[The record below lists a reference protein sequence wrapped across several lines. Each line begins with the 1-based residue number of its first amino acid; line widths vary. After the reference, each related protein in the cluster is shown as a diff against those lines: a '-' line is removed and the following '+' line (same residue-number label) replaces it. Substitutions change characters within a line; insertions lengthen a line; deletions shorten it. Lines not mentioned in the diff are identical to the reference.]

1 MTYWDFICQAFE
13 DALDGEELR
22 LVQEYMQTHS
32 MRLPTLGHI
41 FSTASSSWIT
51 LEQWRKP
58 IPLPQ
63 APPAATETEIVAAD
77 PPLPAILPA
86 HAPLPAAAT
95 EITATDPPP
104 PAILPAHALPPA
116 ATETEITAADP
127 PPSAILPA
135 HAHPSPAAA
144 TEITAV
150 DPPPTAILPA
160 HAHPSPAAAAEI
172 AAADHPPTAILP
184 AHAPPPAAAMEIA
197 AAAAS
202 QPAAPASVSG
212 REGKI
217 ATSMEDFFLSPTGK
231 KKRSRILEGEGKGN
245 VDKLLVVF

>member
-104 PAILPAHALPPA
+104 PAILPAPALPPA

-127 PPSAILPA
+127 PPS
-135 HAHPSPAAA
+135 
-144 TEITAV
+144 
-150 DPPPTAILPA
+150 AILPA

>member
-144 TEITAV
+144 
-150 DPPPTAILPA
+150 
-160 HAHPSPAAAAEI
+160 AEI

>member
-63 APPAATETEIVAAD
+63 APPAATETEI
-77 PPLPAILPA
+77 
-86 HAPLPAAAT
+86 
-95 EITATDPPP
+95 
-104 PAILPAHALPPA
+104 
-116 ATETEITAADP
+116 TAADP

-160 HAHPSPAAAAEI
+160 YAHPSPAAAMEITVADPPPPAILPAHALPSPAAATEI